1 MLTGFPAFHLSV
13 VAGGAIAGYMIGCY
27 EAKALKQYDELIQ
40 KYKDR
45 RQRFAPAGM
54 RKSSLVHK
62 DANFQLT
69 SSAILSALVTSL
81 RSFTLKCCTMQTKSK
96 PRGRIIHLQMEH
108 QQWRTGAVPN

>member
-54 RKSSLVHK
+54 RKSTLVHK
-62 DANFQLT
+62 DAREFSNFQLT
-69 SSAILSALVTSL
+69 NSAIFSALVTSL
-81 RSFTLKCCTMQTKSK
+81 RSFT
-96 PRGRIIHLQMEH
+96 
-108 QQWRTGAVPN
+108 